1 MRLTLL
7 LRDDPQMKSMTG
19 YGRGQSS
26 QNGYRVTIE
35 VSSVNRKQAEISVYV
50 PREFEG
56 VEPQVRQ
63 EVAKSVSRGKVTV
76 RIHVQIEAGQL
87 AQQSLLNTELA
98 GRYAAELKRL
108 AGELGLS
115 SEVSVEA
122 LLRIPG
128 VMQADVDGDVVDQV
142 APAVVEALASALKA
156 LVGMREREGEHLL
169 ADLQNRMALMKAAAE
184 RIRQMAPDM
193 TRKYREALIQR
204 IQTASLPLPKED
216 DERLL
221 KEVVYFADRSD
232 ISEELTRLESHF
244 VQFQDCVKRTDA
256 VGRMLDFLSQEFN
269 REINTIGSKAADSAI
284 AHEVIHFKA
293 ELEKFR
299 EQVQNLE

>member
-1 MRLTLL
+1 
-7 LRDDPQMKSMTG
+7 MKSMTG

-26 QNGYRVTIE
+26 QNGYRVTVE

-50 PREFEG
+50 AREFEG

-63 EVAKSVSRGKVTV
+63 EVSKSVSRGKVTV
-76 RIHVQIEAGQL
+76 RIHVQIEAGQT

-98 GRYAAELKRL
+98 ARYATELKQI
-108 AGELGLS
+108 ASDLGLS
-115 SEVSVEA
+115 PEVSVEA

-128 VMQADVDGDVVDQV
+128 VMQAEVGGDAVDQV
-142 APAVVEALASALKA
+142 LPAVVEALTGALKT
-156 LVGMREREGEHLL
+156 LVAMREREGAHLL
-169 ADLQNRMALMKAAAE
+169 ADLENRISLMKSASE
-184 RIRQMAPDM
+184 RIRLIAPDM
-193 TRKYREALIQR
+193 TRRYRDALIQR
-204 IQTASLPLPKED
+204 IQTAGLPLPKED

-244 VQFQDCVKRTDA
+244 VQFQDCARRTDA

-299 EQVQNLE
+299 EQVQNIE